1 MFGIMGISSAGLGHW
16 QQEVGV
22 RKSLLYGSV
31 AFGSGLGITCL
42 GIQYHMLPLVY
53 LGYGGKSLYI
63 RVFRTRFVL
72 KIEFE

>member
-1 MFGIMGISSAGLGHW
+1 MFGIMGISSAGLGNW

-42 GIQYHMLPLVY
+42 GIH
-53 LGYGGKSLYI
+53 
-63 RVFRTRFVL
+63 
-72 KIEFE
+72 

>member
-1 MFGIMGISSAGLGHW
+1 MGISSAGLGNW

-42 GIQYHMLPLVY
+42 GIHYHMLPLVY

-63 RVFRTRFVL
+63 RVFRTIFVL
-72 KIEFE
+72 KIIEFE